1 MGFPKVVY
9 GPTTHENLWGKKN
22 HARGAR
28 FSEPST
34 RVEVSSVINKLHKG
48 KAAGYDGLT
57 AEHIV
62 YSGEP
67 MFDVLVTLLSIRGC
81 SGTRVCS

>member
-1 MGFPKVVY
+1 MKILPQGVHGFPKGCVWPNY
-9 GPTTHENLWGKKN
+9 PWKSLGQNN
-22 HARGAR
+22 HARGAI

-48 KAAGYDGLT
+48 PGKAAGYDGLI

-62 YSGEP
+62 YAGYSW
-67 MFDVLVTLLSIRGC
+67 
-81 SGTRVCS
+81 